1 MNYTRKLLLLS
12 IVISTAISI
21 NSCKSIVKIS
31 NINLSSVYKPEQ
43 AEIKPEVIIF
53 HQNDNESTLY
63 FRINSDELH
72 YVKRS
77 DDKNFKAALS
87 VKYMIL
93 PSFNSTRIVDSA
105 SVVILD
111 SLHFESG
118 KYIKDSI
125 NFKAPQGYDYI
136 LHLSLYD
143 HNRKVEQNT
152 VYRIVKSGYYSIQ
165 NFKIY
170 NESGEML
177 YSPKLSNASEI
188 VLMHRNKS
196 NFILNALHF
205 ENNFKPARPP
215 FAETRNEDEELVAN
229 KSYTIDFKN
238 GVSTLN
244 IKDTGHYHFFLEN
257 DTIGGFSINYF
268 HDGFP
273 KITNHKEMLYPIRY
287 LVSNTEYNAVAESND
302 LRSAIDRFW
311 VNIAGD
317 PVRAKSLVS
326 RYYNNVQL
334 SNTYFSS
341 YKEGWKTDRG
351 MIYTIFGAPDIVL
364 FNDNIETWHYKDTWR
379 IAELQFEF
387 IKVPHKFFEN
397 NYILLRKGEYR
408 NSWYLGIDNWR
419 K

>member
-1 MNYTRKLLLLS
+1 MNSIRKLLLFS
-12 IVISTAISI
+12 IIISTAFSI
-21 NSCKSIVKIS
+21 NSCKTIVKIS
-31 NINLSSVYKPEQ
+31 NVNFNSVYSPEQ
-43 AEIKPEVIIF
+43 TEIKPDVIVF
-53 HQNDNESTLY
+53 HHNDNESTLY

-72 YVKRS
+72 YVKRA
-77 DDKNFKAALS
+77 DDKNFKAGLS

-93 PSFNSTRIVDSA
+93 PSYNSTRIVDSA
-105 SVVILD
+105 SVVIID
-111 SLHFESG
+111 SLYFETG
-118 KYIKDSI
+118 KFIKDSI
-125 NFKAPQGYDYI
+125 IFKAPQGFNYI

-165 NFKIY
+165 NFKLY

-177 YSPKLSNASEI
+177 YSPSIPNASDI
-188 VLMHRNKS
+188 TLMHRSKS
-196 NFILNALHF
+196 NFKLNALHF

-215 FAETRNEDEELVAN
+215 FAESTTEAEELVAN
-229 KSYTIDFKN
+229 KSYTIDFSN
-238 GVSTLN
+238 GESTLN
-244 IKDTGHYHFFLEN
+244 IKETGHFHFFFEN

-268 HDGFP
+268 HNGYP
-273 KITNHKEMLYPIRY
+273 KITNHNEMLYPIRY
-287 LVSNTEYNAVAESND
+287 LVSNTEYNAISGSDD

-311 VNIAGD
+311 VSIAGD
-317 PVRAKSLVS
+317 PIRAKSLVS

-334 SNTYFSS
+334 SNIYFSS

-387 IKVPHKFFEN
+387 KKMPHKFFEN
-397 NYILLRKGEYR
+397 NYILVRKGEYR
-408 NSWYLGIDNWR
+408 NPWYLGIDNWR